1 MNPGNIEALRA
12 IFKDKREWI
21 GIGVVTATEM
31 AKDRSV
37 FRARVELFPD
47 GREVV
52 AVCSSQGGVGPGA
65 GSFMLC
71 SVDDLVLTANANGD
85 DDSCYVIANLTS
97 KDDKIPANA
106 APGVPVI
113 KARAGKK
120 VWITSDTRIN
130 LSKTDTAP
138 TEAVVLG
145 GVLKT
150 FLEAFYDA
158 ILNAPAIGVSAMG
171 PVMLD
176 PSIRAAL
183 VTQKSQYLSTAATN
197 ILSQLAFTER
207 GGS

>member
-1 MNPGNIEALRA
+1 MNPGNIEALRQ

-47 GREVV
+47 GREIV
-52 AVCSSQGGVGPGA
+52 AVCSSAGGVGPSA
-65 GSFMLC
+65 GSFMFC
-71 SVDDLVLTANANGD
+71 DAGDLVLTANANGD

-97 KDDKIPANA
+97 KEDKIPANA

-120 VWITSDTRIN
+120 AWITSDTKIN
-130 LSKTDTAP
+130 LSAGDPDP

-145 GVLKT
+145 NVLKT
-150 FLEAFYDA
+150 FMEAFFDA
-158 ILNAPAIGVSAMG
+158 ILNAPSIGICAVG
-171 PVMLD
+171 PVALD
-176 PSIRAAL
+176 PAIRTQL
-183 VTQKSQYLSTAATN
+183 VAQKTQYLSTAASN
-197 ILSQLAFTER
+197 ILSQLTFTER